1 MTWVGPLAP
10 FLAPCIGAVA
20 CMVLQALAPGAAGAN
35 VAFAFAALLVGLVT
49 AITGFGHPGV
59 SPLFAGTVMADQL
72 FYFVSAL
79 LMVIGMVTL
88 VVASPY
94 LKREKLP
101 VGEFNTLMQIAIAGG
116 TLMAGG
122 NDLLNLFIGLEIL
135 SVAVYVMVGYRRTSV
150 RAAEASLKY
159 FLLGAFSAGLFMFG
173 VALMYAIT
181 GTLALDGIK
190 AYFAHHGHA
199 PDLGFIALA
208 LMFAGM
214 AFKIAAFPFHMW
226 APDVYE
232 GAPVPVVGFMAAA
245 VKVAAFAMLLRLVY
259 GAFWPLGHAWA
270 PVFAALAVGT
280 MLVGNV
286 MALAQTNLKRLLG
299 YSAIAHTGYLLIG
312 MASLDST
319 LSGSAASSILFYLVA
334 YTLTSLAAFSCLT
347 ILSSD
352 GEQYQEIDQ
361 LAGVGKAHPAIA
373 VVLTLCMF
381 SMAGMPPTAG
391 FFAKYNLFAAAI
403 GQGHWAL
410 ALTGIILSML
420 SLGYYLKV
428 VVKLWMAP
436 GEAPIIDTVGFSGV
450 RAVAIYLGVAVF
462 WLGIGSSS
470 FLLVLPGIQPV
481 LDWTQ
486 RSITPLLG

>member
-1 MTWVGPLAP
+1 M
-10 FLAPCIGAVA
+10 I
-20 CMVLQALAPGAAGAN
+20 LQALSPAAAGAN
-35 VAFAFAALLVGLVT
+35 AGFAFAALLVGLFT
-49 AITGFGHPGV
+49 AIRGFGQQGDL
-59 SPLFAGTVMADQL
+59 PLFGGTVMPDQL

-88 VVASPY
+88 VVAKPY

-101 VGEFNTLMQIAIAGG
+101 VGEFNTLLQIAIAGG

-122 NDLLNLFIGLEIL
+122 NDLLNLFVGLEIL
-135 SVAVYVMVGYRRTSV
+135 SVAVYVLVGYRRTSV
-150 RAAEASLKY
+150 RAAEGALKY
-159 FLLGAFSAGLFMFG
+159 FLLGAFCAGLFMFG
-173 VALMYAIT
+173 VALMYGVT
-181 GTLALDGIK
+181 GSLELPAIK
-190 AYFAHHGHA
+190 AYFAVHGGGA
-199 PDLGFIALA
+199 ELA
-208 LMFAGM
+208 YVAMAFMLAGM
-214 AFKIAAFPFHMW
+214 AFKVAAFPFHMW
-226 APDVYE
+226 APDAYE
-232 GAPVPVVGFMAAA
+232 GAPVPVTGFMAAA

-259 GAFWPLGHAWA
+259 GGLWPLSHAWA
-270 PVFAALAVGT
+270 PVFGALAVGT
-280 MLVGNV
+280 VFVGNI
-286 MALAQTNLKRLLG
+286 MAMGQTNFKRLMG

-312 MASLDST
+312 MASLDASM
-319 LSGSAASSILFYLVA
+319 SGSAASAVLFYLVA
-334 YTLTSLAAFSCLT
+334 YSLTTLATFCCLA

-361 LAGVGKAHPAIA
+361 LAGVGKAHPAVA

-410 ALTGIILSML
+410 ALTGIVASML

-428 VVKLWMAP
+428 VVRLWMTP

-450 RAVAIYLGVAVF
+450 RAMAVYLGVVVF
-462 WLGIGSSS
+462 WLGIGSGS
-470 FLLVLPGIQPV
+470 FLLVLPGIQPM